1 MAAAAAGIT
10 SPARVRLTDL
20 VATDGVPSESYK
32 HAVATLSQSLRNF
45 NAAIIQV
52 PHADDVLLRCV
63 LDSVRMF
70 FHKKT
75 AILQGASDSASEAAA
90 AAAAGAGIIGAEDP
104 QSWNR
109 TAGYYAEPRHAR
121 ETYDF
126 RPGRMIHNEAG
137 AAASS
142 VSSELPPAGLPEVFA
157 VLGSA
162 SRTILDAIG
171 SSLDLRSY
179 WWTDL
184 LDNVPLKAGETSTSV
199 LSTCCQNRYD
209 ILPYDIRMCAKKILA
224 SWWNQ
229 LWVESMIIVA
239 KLRSFGLL
247 GYGCPPCQVYQW
259 TPMWVLFLGKP
270 LLY

>member
-1 MAAAAAGIT
+1 MGAMAATAGIT

-20 VATDGVPSESYK
+20 VATDGMPSESYK
-32 HAVATLSQSLRNF
+32 HAVSVLSQSLRNF

-52 PHADDVLLRCV
+52 PYADDVLLRCV

-75 AILQGASDSASEAAA
+75 AIVQGASDSASEAAA
-90 AAAAGAGIIGAEDP
+90 AAAIGAEDP

-109 TAGYYAEPRHAR
+109 TAGYYAEPQHAR

-126 RPGRMIHNEAG
+126 RPGRMIHNEVG
-137 AAASS
+137 AVAAPSS
-142 VSSELPPAGLPEVFA
+142 VSLELPPTGLPEVFA

-179 WWTDL
+179 WWKDL
-184 LDNVPLKAGETSTSV
+184 LDNVPLKAGEISTSV
-199 LSTCCQNRYD
+199 LSTCCHNRYD
-209 ILPYDIRMCAKKILA
+209 IYYVISGCVQ
-224 SWWNQ
+224 N
-229 LWVESMIIVA
+229 
-239 KLRSFGLL
+239 LR
-247 GYGCPPCQVYQW
+247 
-259 TPMWVLFLGKP
+259 
-270 LLY
+270 